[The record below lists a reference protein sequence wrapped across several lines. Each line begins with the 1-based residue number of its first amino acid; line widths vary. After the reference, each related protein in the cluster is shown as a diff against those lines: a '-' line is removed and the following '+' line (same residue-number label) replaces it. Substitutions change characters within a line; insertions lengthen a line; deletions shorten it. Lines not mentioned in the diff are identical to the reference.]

1 MKLAT
6 QALDFGAE
14 EVQLQVSREPR
25 PPLAVPGKRW
35 SAAPVP
41 RPRPAGA

>member
-25 PPLAVPGKRW
+25 PPLAVPE
-35 SAAPVP
+35 PVV
-41 RPRPAGA
+41 RGAGPTPGGR